1 MKTSC
6 DWLSD
11 FLPTRPDPASAG
23 ELLTMAGY
31 PVEEVERVGE
41 DDVMEVEITSNRPD
55 LLCHVGIARELAA
68 IQDLVF
74 RQKESR
80 PPESAEPAADATSV
94 KIEASD
100 LCPHYTARL
109 IRGVKIGPSPQWMQT
124 RLTAVGLRPINNV
137 VDVTN
142 YVLFETGQPL
152 HAFDFDQLAG
162 GRIVVRTAVEGEKLV
177 TLDDVDRKL
186 TPDTLCICDAEKPV
200 ALAGV
205 MGGRDSEVTAATTNI
220 LLEAARFD
228 PISVRATSRR
238 LKLFSDAA
246 HRFERGLDPT
256 LAVSAGRRAAELIL
270 ETAGGTLLNGY
281 AEAGGDDWSPRTLH
295 LRFAALEKLLGVS
308 LPHEQ
313 VVGALLRL
321 HLNPV
326 REHDGVTVDVPP
338 HRQDLNL
345 EVDLIEEVA
354 RIVGYDAIPTRQQIT
369 VTVQPADPAIEAKNL
384 IRATLV
390 AGGYFEAVTFSFV
403 SDVLRD
409 DFLPRGC
416 TLRRVDPATRKADGH
431 LRPSVLPGLCES
443 LRYNETVGNGSVRL
457 FETGSAFYR
466 DADGSP
472 IESFRLAFA
481 GGEDYAGG
489 RGMLELVLNRLDADR
504 PIRVEPAGRA
514 GFGEGACGRV
524 FWGEAEIGYVGK
536 LARPVADKL
545 DLRILPAACELDL
558 DALIDGYRPVPT
570 LRPLP
575 RSPAARRD
583 VSLAVADAVRYDQLA
598 ALATELQLDDLEAVE
613 HAATYKGKPLA
624 ADQKSVTLTLVFR
637 REGATV
643 SREEADAAIA
653 RLSEARRRTLR
664 RDRAAVAFPN
674 RTAARF
680 ED

>member
-23 ELLTMAGY
+23 EALTMAGY
-31 PVEEVERVGE
+31 PVEEVERVDG

-55 LLCHVGIARELAA
+55 LLCHVGVARELAA
-68 IQDLVF
+68 VRDLVF
-74 RQKESR
+74 HQKESR

-94 KIEASD
+94 KIEATD

-152 HAFDFDQLAG
+152 HAFDFDKLAG
-162 GRIVVRTAVEGEKLV
+162 GRIVVRTAAEGETLK
-177 TLDDVDRKL
+177 TLDGQDRAV
-186 TPDTLCICDAEKPV
+186 TPDTLCICDAQKPV

-205 MGGRDSEVTAATTNI
+205 MGGLDSEVTAATTNI
-220 LLEAARFD
+220 LLESARFD
-228 PISVRATSRR
+228 PISVRNTSRR

-256 LAVSAGRRAAELIL
+256 LAVSAGRRAAQLIL

-281 AEAGGDDWSPRTLH
+281 AEAGGDGWTPRTLH
-295 LRFAALEKLLGVS
+295 LRFAALQRLLGVD

-313 VVGALLRL
+313 VVEALLRL

-326 REHDGVTVDVPP
+326 RNRDGVTINVPP

-354 RIVGYDAIPTRQQIT
+354 RVVGYDQIPTREAIT
-369 VTVQPADPAIEAKNL
+369 VTVQPADPAIEAKNVA
-384 IRATLV
+384 RAALA

-403 SDVLRD
+403 SDGLRD
-409 DFLPRGC
+409 DFLPKGC

-431 LRPSVLPGLCES
+431 LRPSLLPGLCES
-443 LRYNETVGNGSVRL
+443 LRYNETVGNGDVRL

-472 IESFRLAFA
+472 VESFRLAFA
-481 GGEDYAGG
+481 GGHDYAET
-489 RGMLELVLNRLDADR
+489 RGMMEVVLNKLDADR
-504 PIRVEPAGRA
+504 PIRVEPAERSGY
-514 GFGEGACGRV
+514 GDGACGRV
-524 FWGEAEIGYVGK
+524 IWGGAAIGFVGT
-536 LARPVADKL
+536 LARGISEKL
-545 DLRILPAACELDL
+545 DLRDLPAVCELDL
-558 DALIDGYRPVPT
+558 DALIDGYKPVPSV
-570 LRPLP
+570 RPLS

-583 VSLAVADAVRYDQLA
+583 VSLVVAEDVRYDQLA
-598 ALATELQLDDLEAVE
+598 GLTGYLGLPDLEAVE
-613 HAATYKGKPLA
+613 HAATYRGKPLA
-624 ADQKSVTLTLVFR
+624 AGQKSVTLTLVFR
-637 REGATV
+637 REGSTV
-643 SREEADAAIA
+643 SREEADAATD
-653 RLSEARRRTLR
+653 RLGELASQ
-664 RDRAAVAFPN
+664 
-674 RTAARF
+674 RF
-680 ED
+680 GATVRQ